1 MSISRI
7 SERYAKSLIDL
18 ATERNELEPVKRDI
32 EYFLAALQS
41 RDLLLFL
48 KSPIIQANKKLSVM
62 QAVFG
67 DKAGK
72 TTMAFFDIIIRKGR
86 EMYLPDIAR
95 AFINQYKN
103 LNEISTVKITTA
115 VPVSDKVLNEIKS
128 KLSDTNTPMNKL
140 DIETQINPDIM
151 GGFIIEIGDKL
162 YDASVQRTLDQ
173 LKKELTQN

>member
-18 ATERNELEPVKRDI
+18 AAERNELEPVKRDI

-41 RDLLLFL
+41 RDLILFL

-67 DKAGK
+67 DKTGK

-95 AFINQYKN
+95 AFITQYKE

-115 VPVSDKVLNEIKS
+115 VPVSDTVLNEIKS
-128 KLSDTNTPMNKL
+128 KLADTNTPMDKL
-140 DIETQINPDIM
+140 DIETQVNPDIM